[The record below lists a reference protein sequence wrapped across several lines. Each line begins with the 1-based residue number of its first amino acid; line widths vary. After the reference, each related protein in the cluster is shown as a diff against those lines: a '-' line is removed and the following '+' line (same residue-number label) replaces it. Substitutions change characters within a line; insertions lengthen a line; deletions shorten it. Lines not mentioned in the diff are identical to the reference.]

1 MEKTINAHVVPASF
15 GWSDVGNLRTFL
27 ELSQQTESSQGTLF
41 QIKAQNNIA
50 KTLSKPVFCI
60 GVNDLCIIET
70 EDALVVVHENNVED
84 VRQAVSLFKKNAT
97 PKEISF

>member
-1 MEKTINAHVVPASF
+1 MIRN
-15 GWSDVGNLRTFL
+15 FL
-27 ELSQQTESSQGTLF
+27 CGLGKLVTSL
-41 QIKAQNNIA
+41 IA
-50 KTLSKPVFCI
+50 LI
-60 GVNDLCIIET
+60 NDLCIIET